1 MTGWII
7 LAIILL
13 FVFLCFHVALREV
26 LLQSSDGEIERELAR
41 LGRLERT
48 RWMIGRQLDLATVV
62 QWKSTAIQCAIVLL
76 VLLDLSGFAQVDV
89 TSVIL
94 AFVISLAL
102 LWLAT
107 GVVGLSIARHVGIAL
122 AIRLSGPLH
131 FALYIYR
138 PLIATGRFI
147 DEMVRRL
154 TGANLKERDAEEELL
169 RSVEE
174 SQRTGGLDDVA
185 AEMIENVVEFADTD
199 VSSVMTPR
207 TDVEGIEYTDD
218 LAAIR
223 DFIEHAGHSRIPV
236 YTDSLDAI
244 EGILYVKDLI
254 QYLGERAADFQLRP
268 LLREAIRVPE
278 TKQVGDLL
286 RDFQTAEIHMAIVID
301 EYGGTSGLVTIE
313 DVLEEIVGEIHDE
326 HEPDDDEEATCLLIS
341 DGIWDVDGRFSLQ
354 DLDDHLEITLPEEME
369 PETVAGFVLEHFGR
383 VPDTTDS
390 FDALG
395 YRFHVVEASDI
406 RVERVRIE
414 RLAESIHAPDPSEAH
429 ES

>member
-7 LAIILL
+7 LAIVLL
-13 FVFLCFHVALREV
+13 FVLLCFHVALREV
-26 LLQSSDGEIERELAR
+26 LLQTSDGEVERELAR
-41 LGRLERT
+41 NGRLERT

-76 VLLDLSGFAQVDV
+76 VLLDLCGFGQVDV
-89 TSVIL
+89 LSVVL
-94 AFVISLAL
+94 GFFISLAL
-102 LWLAT
+102 VWLAT
-107 GVVGLSIARHVGIAL
+107 GVVGLSIARHVGIGL
-122 AIRLSGPLH
+122 AIRLAGPLH
-131 FALYIYR
+131 LALYIHR

-169 RSVEE
+169 RTVEE
-174 SQRTGGLDDVA
+174 SQRTGGLDHVA

-218 LAAIR
+218 LAQIR

-236 YTDSLDAI
+236 YSDNLDAI
-244 EGILYVKDLI
+244 EGILYVKDLV
-254 QYLGERAADFQLRP
+254 QYLGERAADFKLRP

-326 HEPDDDEEATCLLIS
+326 HEPDDDEEATCLQVEK
-341 DGIWDVDGRFSLQ
+341 GVWDVDGRFSLQ
-354 DLDDHLEITLPEEME
+354 DLDDHLEIDLPEELE

-383 VPDTTDS
+383 VPDTNDRFT
-390 FDALG
+390 ALG
-395 YRFHVVEASDI
+395 YRFCVLKASDT
-406 RVERVRIE
+406 RVERVRIDRAPHSE
-414 RLAESIHAPDPSEAH
+414 DPVHLESSDQG
-429 ES
+429 

>member
-7 LAIILL
+7 LAIVLL
-13 FVFLCFHVALREV
+13 FVLLCFHVALREV
-26 LLQSSDGEIERELAR
+26 LLQSSDGELERDLAR
-41 LGRLERT
+41 SGRLERA
-48 RWMIGRQLDLATVV
+48 RWMIGRQVDLATVV

-76 VLLDLSGFAQVDV
+76 VLLDLCGFAQVDV
-89 TSVIL
+89 LSVVL
-94 AFVISLAL
+94 GFFISLAL

-122 AIRLSGPLH
+122 ATRLSGPLH
-131 FALYIYR
+131 LALYIHR

-154 TGANLKERDAEEELL
+154 TGANLKELDAEEELL
-169 RSVEE
+169 RTVEE

-207 TDVEGIEYTDD
+207 TDIEGIEYTDD

-254 QYLGERAADFQLRP
+254 QYLGERAAGFQLRP

-326 HEPDDDEEATCLLIS
+326 HEPDDDEEATCLLVS
-341 DGIWDVDGRFSLQ
+341 RGIWDVDGRFSLQ
-354 DLDDHLEITLPEEME
+354 DLDDHLEIKLPEELE

-383 VPDTTDS
+383 VPDTSDS
-390 FDALG
+390 FHALG
-395 YRFHVVEASDI
+395 YRFQVLEASDI

-414 RLAESIHAPDPSEAH
+414 RLAETEQAVDPPGAA

>member
-1 MTGWII
+1 MSGWIV
-7 LAIILL
+7 LAIIVL
-13 FVFLCFHVALREV
+13 FVFLCFYVALREV
-26 LLQSSDGEIERELAR
+26 LLQSSDGELERELAQSD
-41 LGRLERT
+41 RLERA
-48 RWMIGRQLDLATVV
+48 RWMIGRQLDLATAV

-76 VLLDLSGFAQVDV
+76 VLLDLCGFGRVDV
-89 TSVIL
+89 LSVLL
-94 AFVISLAL
+94 AFLISLLL

-107 GVVGLSIARHVGIAL
+107 GVIGLSIARHVGISL
-122 AIRLSGPLH
+122 AIRLSAPLH
-131 FALYIYR
+131 FALYISR
-138 PLIATGRFI
+138 PLIATSRFI
-147 DEMVRRL
+147 DEMVRRI

-207 TDVEGIEYTDD
+207 TDIEGIEYTDD

-236 YTDSLDAI
+236 YADSLDEI

-254 QYLGERAADFQLRP
+254 QYLGERAADFRLRP

-326 HEPDDDEEATCLLIS
+326 HEPDDDEEATCLLVEE
-341 DGIWDVDGRFSLQ
+341 GVWDVDGRFSLQ
-354 DLDDHLEITLPEEME
+354 DLDDHLDITLPEDME

-383 VPDTTDS
+383 VPSCADS
-390 FDALG
+390 FNALG
-395 YRFHVVEASDI
+395 HRFHVVEASDT

-414 RLAESIHAPDPSEAH
+414 RIAEFEDEDDAPEDPAS
-429 ES
+429 